1 MIRIN
6 NLKKVYRTDEVE
18 TIAVAK
24 ANLRVGS
31 GEFVAIMGPS
41 GSGKTTLL
49 TILGLLDSPTE
60 GEYYFFDQEVSKYS
74 EKQRADL
81 RRRNIGFVFQNFNL
95 INELTVY
102 ENIELPLLHM
112 GVASSQRKT
121 MVGEV
126 MEQMRI
132 TTRRNHFPQQLSG
145 GQQQRVAVARAV
157 VGKQRLI
164 LADEPTGN
172 LDSRNGAEVMT
183 HLAQLNEG
191 GATII
196 MVTHSTEYA
205 GWANRVVRL
214 FDGHVVN
221 ESVMEGVRDVLE
233 LR

>member
-1 MIRIN
+1 MIRIS
-6 NLKKVYRTDEVE
+6 NLKKVYRANDVE
-18 TIAVAK
+18 TVAVAN
-24 ANLRVGS
+24 ANLRVDS

-60 GEYYFFDQEVSKYS
+60 GEYYFLGQEISKYS

-112 GVASSQRKT
+112 GVASPQRKE
-121 MVGEV
+121 MVREV

-172 LDSRNGAEVMT
+172 LDSKNGEEVMT
-183 HLAQLNEG
+183 RLAELNEA

-205 GWANRVVRL
+205 GWASRIVQL

-221 ESVMEGVRDVLE
+221 ENVMEGVRNVLE